1 MTLAHDPG
9 IVLMPMLSP
18 LPPRFWWKV
27 EVWLTHDSVHLC
39 LMRKTALG
47 SVEKASRCAVVDFSI
62 KDMDD
67 IVQYINEESYDMV
80 NKYFTRANSPEV
92 PKTLHRIVRTGVKF
106 EAGRHADRIRS
117 SRSAGVTG

>member
-1 MTLAHDPG
+1 MTLAHGNG

-39 LMRKTALG
+39 LMRKGPLG
-47 SVEKASRCAVVDFSI
+47 SIEKASNCALVDFSL

-67 IVQYINEESYDMV
+67 IVQAINQESYAMSRR
-80 NKYFTRANSPEV
+80 YFTQANSPEV
-92 PKTLHRIVRTGVKF
+92 LRKAEQLQERLGMGPTPVKTVVK
-106 EAGRHADRIRS
+106 GK
-117 SRSAGVTG
+117 GL

>member
-92 PKTLHRIVRTGVKF
+92 LRKAEQLAERLNMGPTPVKTVVK
-106 EAGRHADRIRS
+106 GK
-117 SRSAGVTG
+117 GL